1 MFHFRLFLSLAL
13 SVSCSAV
20 CAQGSGEAEFESLFN
35 GKDLDGWVKEG
46 AAGFVVRDEKL
57 ICNGAGNWPTWL
69 RTQELYENFV
79 LRLEY
84 KGFYGAESGVFF
96 AAPVHGLV
104 SRTGYEIQISDNRGR
119 DLKHSPG
126 AIFGALAPLK
136 EAARKYNDPEFNDLE
151 IRFEWPRLKVTLNNE
166 VVQDLD
172 VREHP
177 KLKHRPRVGYIG
189 FQDRGKP
196 VHFRNIRIQR
206 LPNQVMDRWQAMLNG
221 KDLTGWTI
229 SEKCS
234 AAWSVEDDGALLGE
248 KGHGYLISNDS
259 YQDCALSFYTRSS
272 PLANGG
278 VFFRWLSERNR
289 GFEIQIE
296 DIPDSNDPTGSIY
309 NRVRAERLPIVPGE
323 WALMQ
328 VFLKGTT
335 CVVRLNG
342 VVVAESQQMPRPR
355 EGKISLQM
363 HTGNGWVRWKDL
375 KIRPLSDD
383 EWLTE
388 EADQNKED

>member
-1 MFHFRLFLSLAL
+1 MFPYRAWFVVVLCLSSLAGEL
-13 SVSCSAV
+13 ASA
-20 CAQGSGEAEFESLFN
+20 AEADFQPLFN
-35 GKDLDGWVKEG
+35 GKDLTGWVKQG
-46 AAGFVVRDEKL
+46 DAGFVVREGKL
-57 ICNGAGNWPTWL
+57 VCNGSGNWPTWL
-69 RTQELYENFV
+69 RTAEPYENFI

-84 KGFYGAESGVFF
+84 KGYYGAESGVFF

-119 DLKHSPG
+119 PLKHSPG
-126 AIFGALAPLK
+126 AIFGAVAPRK
-136 EAARKYNDPEFNDLE
+136 EAALKYNDPEFNELE
-151 IRFEWPRLKVTLNNE
+151 IHFQWPRLRVKLNGE
-166 VVQDLD
+166 LVQDLD

-177 KLKHRPRVGYIG
+177 ELKHRPRVGYIG
-189 FQDRGKP
+189 LQDRGKP
-196 VHFRNIRIQR
+196 VHFRNLRIHR
-206 LPNQVMDRWQAMLNG
+206 LPNQVMDRWQPMLNG

-234 AAWSVEDDGALLGE
+234 AEWSIEEDGALLGE
-248 KGHGYLISNDS
+248 KGHGYLISEPS
-259 YQDCALSFYTRSS
+259 YQDCVLSFYTRSS

-309 NRVRAERLPIVPGE
+309 NRVRAERLPIIPGE

-328 VFLKGTT
+328 IFLQGTK

-342 VVVAESQQMPRPR
+342 VVVAATDGLPRPR

-363 HTGNGWVRWKDL
+363 HTGKGWVRWKDL
-375 KIRPLSDD
+375 KIRPIEMD
-383 EWLTE
+383 EL
-388 EADQNKED
+388 